1 VEAAERG
8 AERLRQTAN
17 SVVSGHKAGKKID
30 TEHYRKRFIKAM
42 DDDFNTAQAIAALFD
57 LAREI
62 NKYDGEGIEVSD
74 ARDTLK
80 ELAGVMGLTFREPE
94 APPLEAELFAQVA
107 ASVYGELNRAGAP
120 NETQDAEKI
129 IVNLIEIRNELR
141 EAEQW
146 QQADMI
152 RDKLS
157 EAGTALVD
165 TPQGTVWKR
174 KR

>member
-1 VEAAERG
+1 MGSSVALISYSRETLMGWNCMSCPSR
-8 AERLRQTAN
+8 RLRSPVPYPDRMVILSAFKN
-17 SVVSGHKAGKKID
+17 PPAKDELIFS
-30 TEHYRKRFIKAM
+30 RKNNDK
-42 DDDFNTAQAIAALFD
+42 
-57 LAREI
+57 
-62 NKYDGEGIEVSD
+62 
-74 ARDTLK
+74 
-80 ELAGVMGLTFREPE
+80 
-94 APPLEAELFAQVA
+94 
-107 ASVYGELNRAGAP
+107 
-120 NETQDAEKI
+120 KI